1 MKMELSSQLRKDLSL
16 MNISFLML
24 QKALMKTRPP
34 GKIPREKAPVVQGF
48 RTPARMDTTSEPQA
62 GNDLPG
68 APVNAP
74 MSGGASALQPGWNRG
89 MIYSSHP

>member
-1 MKMELSSQLRKDLSL
+1 
-16 MNISFLML
+16 
-24 QKALMKTRPP
+24 MKTRPP

-74 MSGGASALQPGWNRG
+74 MSGGASALEPWNDLFIPPLILSG
-89 MIYSSHP
+89 VGFFYYHTPNIKEGKIP

>member
-1 MKMELSSQLRKDLSL
+1 
-16 MNISFLML
+16 
-24 QKALMKTRPP
+24 MKTRPP

-74 MSGGASALQPGWNRG
+74 MSGSTVALQPGWNRG
-89 MIYSSHP
+89 MNNIIPPLILSGVGFFYYHTPNIKEGKIP